1 MAYIGDSQGAAE
13 IDPNAFIK
21 LFGPSKVNQQTRHLL
36 SFPRLGRSSVT
47 DHMWWRSLYGDTD

>member
-21 LFGPSKVNQQTRHLL
+21 LLGPL
-36 SFPRLGRSSVT
+36 RLGTAFTACSALIS
-47 DHMWWRSLYGDTD
+47 

>member
-21 LFGPSKVNQQTRHLL
+21 LRSRDSRDTGPFRFIILAYFNH
-36 SFPRLGRSSVT
+36 
-47 DHMWWRSLYGDTD
+47 Y

>member
-21 LFGPSKVNQQTRHLL
+21 PLGA
-36 SFPRLGRSSVT
+36 SFRLGNTPRLGRSSVT
-47 DHMWWRSLYGDTD
+47 DHFWWRSLYGDTVARLW